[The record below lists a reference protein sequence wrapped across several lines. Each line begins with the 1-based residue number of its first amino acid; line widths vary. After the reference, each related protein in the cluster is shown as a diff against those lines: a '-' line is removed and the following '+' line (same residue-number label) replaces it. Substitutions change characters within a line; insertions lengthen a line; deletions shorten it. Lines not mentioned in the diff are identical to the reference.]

1 MSTKFYVIA
10 VWTLLSFVVK
20 VNAQDKVECWDRFEL
35 SFKQVTKGNPFDTRL
50 SATFVCGKEKKTVE
64 GFYDGEN
71 TYRIRFM
78 PAVAGEWRY
87 VTSSSIGAMNGRK
100 GTFTVIPAGKDN
112 HGMVLVDG
120 EHNFKYADGTRYYPM
135 GTTAYAWTHMKET
148 TQEATLKSFG
158 EAGFNKV
165 RMCVFPKNYSLVKD
179 EPALY
184 PFEIRK
190 TIKDKEGN
198 ERKEWDFDRFDP
210 AFFQHLEKRIDQLNR
225 LGIEADLILFHPYD
239 KGRWGFDAMSN
250 EVGSTAAL
258 LKYAVGHPEKEYI
271 VATESGILHEMQKK
285 CPQTKFI
292 PAPPNDSTCAC
303 NECNFMRL
311 NTLEKLYDC
320 LKNESPE
327 IKVDAEIAE
336 KAVKPIKKM
345 LEISAK
351 LGL

>member
-1 MSTKFYVIA
+1 M
-10 VWTLLSFVVK
+10 VK

-35 SFKQVTKGNPFDTRL
+35 SFKQVTKGNPFDIRL

-184 PFEIRK
+184 P
-190 TIKDKEGN
+190 
-198 ERKEWDFDRFDP
+198 
-210 AFFQHLEKRIDQLNR
+210 
-225 LGIEADLILFHPYD
+225 
-239 KGRWGFDAMSN
+239 
-250 EVGSTAAL
+250 
-258 LKYAVGHPEKEYI
+258 LK
-271 VATESGILHEMQKK
+271 
-285 CPQTKFI
+285 
-292 PAPPNDSTCAC
+292 
-303 NECNFMRL
+303 
-311 NTLEKLYDC
+311 
-320 LKNESPE
+320 
-327 IKVDAEIAE
+327 
-336 KAVKPIKKM
+336 
-345 LEISAK
+345 
-351 LGL
+351 

>member
-50 SATFVCGKEKKTVE
+50 SATFICGKEKKTVE

-100 GTFTVIPAGKDN
+100 GTFTVVPAGKDN

-165 RMCVFPKNYSLVKD
+165 RMCVFPK
-179 EPALY
+179 
-184 PFEIRK
+184 
-190 TIKDKEGN
+190 TI
-198 ERKEWDFDRFDP
+198 
-210 AFFQHLEKRIDQLNR
+210 L
-225 LGIEADLILFHPYD
+225 
-239 KGRWGFDAMSN
+239 
-250 EVGSTAAL
+250 
-258 LKYAVGHPEKEYI
+258 
-271 VATESGILHEMQKK
+271 
-285 CPQTKFI
+285 
-292 PAPPNDSTCAC
+292 
-303 NECNFMRL
+303 
-311 NTLEKLYDC
+311 
-320 LKNESPE
+320 
-327 IKVDAEIAE
+327 
-336 KAVKPIKKM
+336 
-345 LEISAK
+345 
-351 LGL
+351 